1 MKIVRY
7 LPQSTDVP
15 AYGAL
20 ASDGGV
26 TQIDGDIFGPHIVTN
41 RPAMVDRLLAP
52 VVPPAILCI
61 GLNYR
66 AHAVE
71 TGSKIPEYPVL
82 FMKSPGALTDPG
94 APIVLPRVLASN
106 SVDYEGELVVVIGKR
121 AKNVSRAEALHHIL
135 GYTIGNDVSA
145 RDWQK
150 DYGSGQF
157 CRGKTFD
164 SFAPLGPCITTTD
177 EIPDASKLRMVTMLN
192 GQVMQDSG
200 VADLIFDVPG
210 LVSFLSGST
219 TLLPGTVIFTG
230 TPSGVGAARK
240 PPVFLKAGDVVE
252 ITVDGIGT
260 LSNPVVEEAV
270 QREQERDFVLKFRG

>member
-7 LPQSTDVP
+7 LPQSTDIP

-20 ASDGGV
+20 QPDGSV
-26 TQIDGDIFGPHIVTN
+26 TQIDGDVFGPHIATN

-52 VVPPAILCI
+52 VVPAAILCI

-71 TGSKIPEYPVL
+71 TGAKIPEYPVL
-82 FMKSPGALTDPG
+82 FMKSLGALTDPG
-94 APIVLPRVLASN
+94 APIVLPRVLASTQ
-106 SVDYEGELVVVIGKR
+106 VDYEGELVVVIGKR
-121 AKNVSRAEALHHIL
+121 AKNVSREEAVHHIL

-150 DYGSGQF
+150 DFGGGQF

-164 SFAPLGPCITTTD
+164 TFAPLGPCITTID
-177 EIPDASKLRMVTMLN
+177 EIPDPSKLRIVTKLN

-219 TLLPGTVIFTG
+219 TLMPGTVIFTG

-240 PPVFLKAGDVVE
+240 PPVFLKAGDVVD

-260 LSNPVVEEAV
+260 LSNPVVEEAAH
-270 QREQERDFVLKFRG
+270 REQDRDFVKKFRG